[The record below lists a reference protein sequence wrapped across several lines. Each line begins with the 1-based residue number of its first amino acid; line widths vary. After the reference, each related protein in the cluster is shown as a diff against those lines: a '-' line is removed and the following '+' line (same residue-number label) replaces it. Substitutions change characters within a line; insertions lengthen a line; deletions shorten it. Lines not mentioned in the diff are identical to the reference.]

1 MTTQNSPS
9 NDRGFRVI
17 KMKTGE
23 ELVARI
29 VRSDKKNLMLERPM
43 RVMGCV
49 IEDPQDPNGSVQREM
64 VYMNDYLEHTSVQ
77 KIAVPRDVIQ
87 NILPP
92 NKNILAAYIQTKERF
107 DRADQLHENMSKM
120 MEQAM
125 DEDPDE
131 NGMYDLQ
138 NNVKDIIS
146 RMIDSILNSY
156 GMAPEEQQDGL
167 REEISEEDWNEEDVD
182 KTRDGWGNDW
192 TDWSPDPKDY

>member
-1 MTTQNSPS
+1 
-9 NDRGFRVI
+9 
-17 KMKTGE
+17 MKTGE

-43 RVMGCV
+43 RVMGCM
-49 IEDPQDPNGSVQREM
+49 IEDSQDPNGSVQREM

-120 MEQAM
+120 MEQAFG
-125 DEDPDE
+125 EEPPDE
-131 NGMYDLQ
+131 SDVHDLQ
-138 NNVKDIIS
+138 GNIKDIIS
-146 RMIDSILNSY
+146 GMIDSILNSY
-156 GMAPEEQQDGL
+156 DMAQEEQKQHGNFH
-167 REEISEEDWNEEDVD
+167 EEISDEDWNEEDVD
-182 KTRDGWGNDW
+182 KTREDWGNDW